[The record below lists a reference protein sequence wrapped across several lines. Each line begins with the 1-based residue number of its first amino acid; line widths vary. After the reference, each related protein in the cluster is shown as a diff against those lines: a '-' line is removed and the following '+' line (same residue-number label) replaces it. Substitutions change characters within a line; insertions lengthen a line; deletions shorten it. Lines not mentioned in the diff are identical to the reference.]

1 MTQTASLSPKTML
14 AYRDELVRALRRS
27 SDLLDQA
34 EKTEIIKHEEKGA
47 PRILTTE
54 DLPKL
59 REIIAEEIQK
69 LNHFDV
75 VLSVVGIMKAGK
87 STTINAIVGQEIM
100 PNRNQAMTTLPTLI
114 YHTPE
119 QVTPKLSFV
128 AKPANTFVQGLK
140 TAFKKNKKL
149 FDYVSRAVEKS
160 DELRKIVQ
168 DIQNNRCLFK
178 AEYSGSS
185 EIFDFLEQLNDLVRL
200 AGLLSNFPD
209 DSTIIQFPFD
219 DYQKISQL
227 PKIEVEFASLK
238 NADPT
243 EGRLVLLD
251 TPGPN
256 EAGQKHLKHMLDEQ
270 LQRSSAVLLIM
281 DYTQLNSEASEKV
294 KNLVEN
300 LPTLDEDRL
309 FVLANKFDEKDANS
323 QDEAELKQYIKSSL
337 PPGKVRDEN
346 IFPVSAKNAFLAS
359 RMLTEL
365 KNKDK
370 PEYDKG
376 SWVGDFAKQAFGVM
390 NPSKWE
396 KVMPENITETANIL
410 IEESLI
416 QQPID
421 RAIAN
426 TQKHAPRIAM
436 RSALAR
442 CHDVL
447 ERLHNICEIWARI
460 LGKTEEDIKRLNQ
473 TIADCQSD
481 ETELSKLE
489 TKIRKEINRIH
500 EAAKKE
506 IEQHKEKSQTEMKN
520 LIVNLIDKEKEHIS
534 KRIEELEQS
543 GKTGP
548 ILRLSNLWTD
558 LKDLLDMTARNE
570 HSRLKKQQEKANG
583 EEIFAVFGSEEEAH
597 KFLKRTEELY
607 NNSFQIACT
616 DLQESIYKQIGHTK
630 QQLSNT
636 ESKTQSVFDRVQERL
651 HKEKIVL
658 QLSRPEISD
667 FSPFERSEFG
677 GNEIIQ
683 TEKST
688 YYEDSDGFF
697 SAVARGAGWVA
708 SFFFDNNWGREKV
721 TETSYSIPRTD
732 LQQALQKMLQK
743 DMGLLDQETKRILDA
758 FGDEWVK
765 NYIEA
770 IREQITQVLGEIRA
784 AIETATSEREKAE
797 RKRQVVEVLQ
807 EQEGEIQEDIKM
819 VRGAIQ

>member
-1 MTQTASLSPKTML
+1 MTQTASPSPKTML

-75 VLSVVGIMKAGK
+75 VLSVVGTMKAGK

-114 YHTPE
+114 YHTPK

-128 AKPANTFVQGLK
+128 EKPANTFVQCLK
-140 TAFKKNKKL
+140 TAFEKNKKL

-219 DYQKISQL
+219 DYQNISQL

-238 NADPT
+238 NADTT

-256 EAGQKHLKHMLDEQ
+256 EAGQKHLKDMLDEQ

-281 DYTQLNSEASEKV
+281 DYTQLNSEASESV

-323 QDEAELKQYIKSSL
+323 QDEAELKQYIKCSL
-337 PPGKVRDEN
+337 PPSKVRDEN

-370 PEYDKG
+370 GKPEYDKG

-390 NPSKWE
+390 NPGRWE
-396 KVMPENITETANIL
+396 KVMPEDITETANIL

-436 RSALAR
+436 LSALAQ
-442 CHDVL
+442 CKKVL
-447 ERLHNICEIWARI
+447 DTLHNFSDIWA
-460 LGKTEEDIKRLNQ
+460 KTLEKSVDDIKRLKEEIQ
-473 TIADCQSD
+473 QCQQSAQNLD
-481 ETELSKLE
+481 ELRPKLE
-489 TKIRKEINRIH
+489 RDIKTLQQDVLKKIG
-500 EAAKKE
+500 
-506 IEQHKEKSQTEMKN
+506 QLPS
-520 LIVNLIDKEKEHIS
+520 
-534 KRIEELEQS
+534 
-543 GKTGP
+543 
-548 ILRLSNLWTD
+548 D
-558 LKDLLDMTARNE
+558 LKEDLGT
-570 HSRLKKQQEKANG
+570 
-583 EEIFAVFGSEEEAH
+583 
-597 KFLKRTEELY
+597 Y
-607 NNSFQIACT
+607 
-616 DLQESIYKQIGHTK
+616 
-630 QQLSNT
+630 
-636 ESKTQSVFDRVQERL
+636 TQSF
-651 HKEKIVL
+651 
-658 QLSRPEISD
+658 
-667 FSPFERSEFG
+667 RSG
-677 GNEIIQ
+677 ITN
-683 TEKST
+683 
-688 YYEDSDGFF
+688 
-697 SAVARGAGWVA
+697 
-708 SFFFDNNWGREKV
+708 
-721 TETSYSIPRTD
+721 D
-732 LQQALQKMLQK
+732 LQQKMETNKQEMK
-743 DMGLLDQETKRILDA
+743 DKKLYGFRLLSRKDEKRRIKLHTQLEEVKEQLAKVKEKDVSIPFSNEQDAKEFADSLAKKFGEFVEILLDQFNEMLKSDLHQIETSTQKVGENIRQTFDQVADRLKNQNYELKLSCPDIKDFVDIPQPNIELKGLISPKTKRYKRSGLTAEFLRLIDLFDQDWGYDYRTDYRVDMKELQFRFEKGSEQIVERVRKETETLLKT
-758 FGDEWVK
+758 FGDEWIG
-765 NYIEA
+765 NYIDTAVKRIQE
-770 IREQITQVLGEIRA
+770 VSGEIIKV
-784 AIETATSEREKAE
+784 IEVAEGNKKLKEKIKQQATD
-797 RKRQVVEVLQ
+797 LH
-807 EQEGEIQEDIKM
+807 EQHLEIHEDIEM

>member
-128 AKPANTFVQGLK
+128 EKPANTFVQGLK

-256 EAGQKHLKHMLDEQ
+256 EAGQKHLKDMLDEQ
-270 LQRSSAVLLIM
+270 LQHSSAVLLIM
-281 DYTQLNSEASEKV
+281 DYTQLNSDASESV

-323 QDEAELKQYIKSSL
+323 QDEAELKQYIKGSL

-346 IFPVSAKNAFLAS
+346 IFPVSAKNAFLAY
-359 RMLTEL
+359 RMLAEL
-365 KNKDK
+365 DRNGK
-370 PEYDKG
+370 PEYNKD
-376 SWVGDFAKQAFGVM
+376 SWVGDFAKQAFGETDADEW
-390 NPSKWE
+390 SEETSE
-396 KVMPENITETANIL
+396 KITKKAHRLVEN
-410 IEESLI
+410 SLI
-416 QQPID
+416 QKPIKQT
-421 RAIAN
+421 IEN

-436 RSALAR
+436 LSALAQ
-442 CHDVL
+442 CKKVL
-447 ERLHNICEIWARI
+447 DTLHNFSDIWA
-460 LGKTEEDIKRLNQ
+460 KTLEKSVDDIKRLKEEIQ
-473 TIADCQSD
+473 QCQQSAQNLD
-481 ETELSKLE
+481 ELRPKLE
-489 TKIRKEINRIH
+489 RDIKTLQQDVLKKIGQLPSDLKEDLGTYTRSFRSGITNDLQQKMETNKQEMEDKKLSGFRLLLRKDEKRRIELH
-500 EAAKKE
+500 TQLKEVENQLAEVKKEDGSIPFSNEQDAKEFADSLAKKFGEFVKILLDQFNEMLKSDLQQIETSTQKVGENIRQTFDQVADRLKNQKYDLQLSCPE
-506 IEQHKEKSQTEMKN
+506 IKDFVDIPQPN
-520 LIVNLIDKEKEHIS
+520 
-534 KRIEELEQS
+534 IE
-543 GKTGP
+543 
-548 ILRLSNLWTD
+548 
-558 LKDLLDMTARNE
+558 LKDLISPKTKPYKKSGLTAWFLRLVDLFGQDWGYDNRTDYRVDM
-570 HSRLKKQQEKANG
+570 QELQFRFEK
-583 EEIFAVFGSEEEAH
+583 GSE
-597 KFLKRTEELY
+597 
-607 NNSFQIACT
+607 QIV
-616 DLQESIYKQIGHTK
+616 E
-630 QQLSNT
+630 
-636 ESKTQSVFDRVQERL
+636 RVR
-651 HKEKIVL
+651 KE
-658 QLSRPEISD
+658 
-667 FSPFERSEFG
+667 
-677 GNEIIQ
+677 
-683 TEKST
+683 
-688 YYEDSDGFF
+688 
-697 SAVARGAGWVA
+697 
-708 SFFFDNNWGREKV
+708 
-721 TETSYSIPRTD
+721 TET
-732 LQQALQKMLQK
+732 
-743 DMGLLDQETKRILDA
+743 LLET
-758 FGDEWVK
+758 FGDEWIG
-765 NYIEA
+765 NYIGTAVKRIQE
-770 IREQITQVLGEIRA
+770 VSGEIIKV
-784 AIETATSEREKAE
+784 IEVAEGDKKLKEKI
-797 RKRQVVEVLQ
+797 KQQTTDLH
-807 EQEGEIQEDIKM
+807 EQHLEIKEDIKM
-819 VRGAIQ
+819 VSDAIQ

>member
-1 MTQTASLSPKTML
+1 MTQTASPSPKTML

-34 EKTEIIKHEEKGA
+34 EKTESIKHEEKGA

-128 AKPANTFVQGLK
+128 EKPANTFVQGLK
-140 TAFKKNKKL
+140 TAFKENKKL

-168 DIQNNRCLFK
+168 DIQNNRCRFK

-209 DSTIIQFPFD
+209 DSIIVQFPFD

-256 EAGQKHLKHMLDEQ
+256 EAGQKHLKDMLDEQ
-270 LQRSSAVLLIM
+270 LQHSSAVLLIM
-281 DYTQLNSEASEKV
+281 DYTQLNSDASESV

-323 QDEAELKQYIKSSL
+323 QDEAELKQYIKCSL

-365 KNKDK
+365 KNGK

-390 NPSKWE
+390 NPGRWE
-396 KVMPENITETANIL
+396 KVMREDITETANIL

-421 RAIAN
+421 QAIAN

-436 RSALAR
+436 LSALAQ
-442 CHDVL
+442 CKKVL
-447 ERLHNICEIWARI
+447 DTLHNFSDIWT
-460 LGKTEEDIKRLNQ
+460 KTLEKSVDDIKRLKEEIQQCQQSAQNLDELRPKLERDIKTLQQDVLKKIGQLPSDLKEDLGTYTQSFRSGITNDLQQKMETNKQEMKDKKLSGFRLLSGKDEKRRIELNTQLEEVKKQLAEVKEKDGSIPFSNEQDAKEFADSLAKKFGEFVKILLDQFNEMLKSDLQQIETSTHKVGENIRQTFDQVADRLKNQ
-473 TIADCQSD
+473 TYDLQ
-481 ETELSKLE
+481 LSCPDIKDFVD
-489 TKIRKEINRIH
+489 IPQPN
-500 EAAKKE
+500 
-506 IEQHKEKSQTEMKN
+506 IE
-520 LIVNLIDKEKEHIS
+520 
-534 KRIEELEQS
+534 
-543 GKTGP
+543 
-548 ILRLSNLWTD
+548 
-558 LKDLLDMTARNE
+558 LKDLISQKPQPYKKSGLTAWFLRLVDLFGQDWGYDNRTDYRVDMKKLQ
-570 HSRLKKQQEKANG
+570 SRFEK
-583 EEIFAVFGSEEEAH
+583 GSE
-597 KFLKRTEELY
+597 
-607 NNSFQIACT
+607 QIV
-616 DLQESIYKQIGHTK
+616 E
-630 QQLSNT
+630 
-636 ESKTQSVFDRVQERL
+636 RVR
-651 HKEKIVL
+651 KE
-658 QLSRPEISD
+658 
-667 FSPFERSEFG
+667 
-677 GNEIIQ
+677 
-683 TEKST
+683 
-688 YYEDSDGFF
+688 
-697 SAVARGAGWVA
+697 
-708 SFFFDNNWGREKV
+708 
-721 TETSYSIPRTD
+721 TET
-732 LQQALQKMLQK
+732 
-743 DMGLLDQETKRILDA
+743 LLET
-758 FGDEWVK
+758 FGDEWIG
-765 NYIEA
+765 NYIGTAVKRIQE
-770 IREQITQVLGEIRA
+770 VSGEIIKV
-784 AIETATSEREKAE
+784 IEVAEGDKKLKEKI
-797 RKRQVVEVLQ
+797 KQQTTDLH
-807 EQEGEIQEDIKM
+807 EQHLEIKEDIEM